1 MQPRPRRGGGGGGGI
16 GRAGAGRG
24 LTAGPC
30 SGGGS
35 EGRRTLSEAT
45 APGALVLE
53 PAHAWARR
61 AGARGARDL
70 RGPGLGKVPRRRG
83 GEAGPGVPRSR
94 QLSSAES
101 RATECR
107 EEGKALTCKQGL
119 PSGGAR
125 SERAP
130 DTLTCTPT
138 LPRRGHLPTP
148 GPTRQGPEVGAAAA
162 PAPAPA
168 VFGLCGEEAQCPALG
183 PGSSGCRWEWWTPR
197 SPALDSGLHPGSPGF
212 PPPPPAARRAARW
225 EGAGLHFGA
234 GI

>member
-1 MQPRPRRGGGGGGGI
+1 MRREPKPSPFLLGCTLQPRPRRGGGGGGGI

-61 AGARGARDL
+61 AGARGAKDL
-70 RGPGLGKVPRRRG
+70 REPGLGKVPSRRG

-101 RATECR
+101 RETECR

-130 DTLTCTPT
+130 ATHSLAPLPSRDEATYPPQGPPGRDPRGGGCSPRPR
-138 LPRRGHLPTP
+138 PRRVRPLRRGSPVPSAGARELRVPV
-148 GPTRQGPEVGAAAA
+148 GVVDPEVSR
-162 PAPAPA
+162 P
-168 VFGLCGEEAQCPALG
+168 
-183 PGSSGCRWEWWTPR
+183 
-197 SPALDSGLHPGSPGF
+197 
-212 PPPPPAARRAARW
+212 
-225 EGAGLHFGA
+225 
-234 GI
+234 